1 MKEAKMKWKGRRR
14 TPGSQRSEYFQEKY
28 DARWGSEIVESWGLE
43 IYQIDWK
50 CDEKM
55 VGRAGYGKEGKRE

>member
-1 MKEAKMKWKGRRR
+1 MERKKK
-14 TPGSQRSEYFQEKY
+14 QISEYFQEKY

-50 CDEKM
+50 CDEKI